1 MPLDVK
7 DLTILLIEPSA
18 TQSKFLKNV
27 MLNQSIE
34 KVDVCMTGKDALAYA
49 ERQQPDLIISAMYF
63 DDMNAIEFLKL
74 LRNNT
79 ETQDLNFML
88 VSSETDKQMLDDI
101 KQAGV
106 LAVLPK
112 PFDQRAFFTA
122 LNAAKDTI
130 EVDHIE
136 LDDIDVESLKGLV
149 VDDSLTARRHIIR
162 LLNACG
168 IEQTVEAE
176 NGLEAIEILKNETVD
191 FILSDYNMPHMNG
204 EELASYLMKSEYSY
218 LPILMVSSEQ
228 DSSRLSAVRQAG
240 VCALFDKTIDPASLK
255 DALRAALN
263 S

>member
-7 DLTILLIEPSA
+7 DLTVLLIEPSS

-27 MLNQSIE
+27 MGDQSIL
-34 KVDVCMTGKDALAYA
+34 KVDVCTTGQDALEYA
-49 ERQQPDLIISAMYF
+49 KKQQPDLIISAMYF
-63 DDMNAIEFLKL
+63 DDMNAIEFLTF
-74 LRNNT
+74 LRKDPD
-79 ETQDLNFML
+79 TQDLNFML

-130 EVDHIE
+130 EVEHIE
-136 LDDIDVESLKGLV
+136 LEEIDVESLIGLV
-149 VDDSLTARRHIIR
+149 VDDSLTARRHVVR
-162 LLNACG
+162 LLKACG
-168 IEQTVEAE
+168 IEQIVEAE
-176 NGLEAIEILKNETVD
+176 NGLEAIEILKSQPVD
-191 FILSDYNMPHMNG
+191 FIISDYNMPHMNG
-204 EELASYLMKSEYSY
+204 EELANYLINSEYSY
-218 LPILMVSSEQ
+218 LPILMVTSEQ

-240 VCALFDKTIDPASLK
+240 VCALFDKTIGPASLK
-255 DALRAALN
+255 DALRVALN